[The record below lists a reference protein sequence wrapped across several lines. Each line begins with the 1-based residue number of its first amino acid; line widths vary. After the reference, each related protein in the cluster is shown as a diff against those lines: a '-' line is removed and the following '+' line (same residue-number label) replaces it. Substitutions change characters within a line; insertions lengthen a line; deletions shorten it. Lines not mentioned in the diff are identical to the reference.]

1 MRAFTPGSTSDLAI
15 QVLDSTGDLVSPFF
29 INYSIVGISEGTFTS
44 VLANQTP
51 TCSSL
56 GCYYASFTIPINW
69 KGNYQIEWHVQLYA
83 RGIQQPNGEILSSV
97 NLNPASPGTFVV
109 PHQLGIVPSKATII
123 MTSGGQIWFQNP
135 TLYDEINLYLVSS
148 DGGITGIAQTS
159 SASLSSLP
167 PDQFTTENF
176 FVFGV

>member
-1 MRAFTPGSTSDLAI
+1 MSDLAI
-15 QVLDSTGDLVSPFF
+15 QVLDSTGDFVSPFF
-29 INYSIVGISEGTFTS
+29 INYSIVGISEGTLIS
-44 VLANQTP
+44 VLANHTP
-51 TCSSL
+51 ACSSL

-69 KGNYQIEWHVQLYA
+69 KGNYQIRWYIQLYP

-97 NLNPASPGTFVV
+97 NLNPVSAGTFVV
-109 PHQLGIVPSKATII
+109 PHQLGVIPSKANII
-123 MTSGGQIWFQNP
+123 MTSGGQIWFQTP
-135 TLYDEINLYLVSS
+135 TFDEINLYLVSS
-148 DGGITGIAQTS
+148 DGGVTGIAQTS